1 MRENKI
7 ILFEN
12 QEVKLEVNMKD
23 ETVWLS
29 LEQMAELFSRDRTVI
44 VRHINNI
51 FKDNELDK
59 NEVCAKFAHTTKH
72 GAISDKSQTR
82 ELIYYNLDMI
92 ISVGYRVKSKN
103 GVIFRKWATKV
114 LKDYMIKGYA
124 VNQKRLEYLEKTIK
138 LIDIAGRM
146 DAELKGS
153 EAWEIIK
160 VINNYSSALSLLD
173 DYDHKRITKPMGTKN
188 DKQVTYEDCMNIIG
202 KLKFNSDSNLF
213 ALERNEGLKE
223 VIGTIYQ
230 SFDGKD
236 LYSTIEEKAANFL
249 YLITKNHTFIDGN
262 KRIAATLFI
271 YFLEFYN
278 ILYNENGQVID
289 NNTLVAITLLIAQ
302 SNPKE
307 KEILIDLVMNFLNN
321 NWLISYNKK
330 DKSIQ
335 FIF

>member
-1 MRENKI
+1 MNNEI

-23 ETVWLS
+23 ETVWLNANQLS
-29 LEQMAELFSRDRTVI
+29 KLFGRDSKTIRK
-44 VRHINNI
+44 HINNAL
-51 FKDNELDK
+51 NEELDDS
-59 NEVCAKFAHTTKH
+59 VVAKFATTAKD
-72 GAISDKSQTR
+72 GKTYQV
-82 ELIYYNLDMI
+82 EYYNLDMI

-103 GVIFRKWATKV
+103 GIIFRKWATKV

-321 NWLISYNKK
+321 N
-330 DKSIQ
+330 
-335 FIF
+335 

>member
-138 LIDIAGRM
+138 LIDIAGRI

-249 YLITKNHTFIDGN
+249 YLIAKNHTFIDGN

-321 NWLISYNKK
+321 N
-330 DKSIQ
+330 
-335 FIF
+335 

>member
-1 MRENKI
+1 MKNEI

-12 QEVKLEVNMKD
+12 QDVKLEVNMKD
-23 ETVWLS
+23 DTVWLNR
-29 LEQMAELFSRDRTVI
+29 EQLAMLFDRDIKTI
-44 VRHINNI
+44 GKHINNAL
-51 FKDNELDK
+51 NEELD
-59 NEVCAKFAHTTKH
+59 NSVVAKFATTAKD
-72 GAISDKSQTR
+72 GKTYQV
-82 ELIYYNLDMI
+82 EYYNLDMI
-92 ISVGYRVKSKN
+92 ISVGYRVKSQN
-103 GVIFRKWATKV
+103 GVIFRKWANKV
-114 LKDYMIKGYA
+114 LKDYLLKGYA

-146 DAELKGS
+146 DTELKTA
-153 EAWEIIK
+153 EAKEIIK
-160 VINNYSSALSLLD
+160 VINNYSNALNLLD
-173 DYDHKRITKPMGTKN
+173 DYDHKRIIKPSGTKDN
-188 DKQVTYEDCMNIIG
+188 KKITYEDCMNVIG

-213 ALERNEGLKE
+213 ALERDEGLKE

-236 LYSTIEEKAANFL
+236 LYPTIEEKAANFL

-278 ILYNENGQVID
+278 ILYNENGQIID

-307 KEILIDLVMNFLNN
+307 KNILIDLVMNFLN
-321 NWLISYNKK
+321 YE
-330 DKSIQ
+330 
-335 FIF
+335 

>member
-1 MRENKI
+1 MKNGI

-12 QEVKLEVNMKD
+12 QNVKLEVNMKD

-29 LEQMAELFSRDRTVI
+29 LEQMAKLFDRDRTV
-44 VRHINNI
+44 VTRHINNI
-51 FKDNELDK
+51 FKEGELVQ

-72 GAISDKSQTR
+72 GALKDKTQTR
-82 ELIYYNLDMI
+82 ELDFYNLDMI

-124 VNQKRLEYLEKTIK
+124 VNQKRLEYLEKTVK
-138 LIDIAGRM
+138 LINIAGRI
-146 DAELKGS
+146 DSDLKDN
-153 EAWEIIK
+153 EAKEIIK
-160 VINNYSSALSLLD
+160 VINEYSNALNLLD
-173 DYDHKRITKPMGTKN
+173 DYDHKRVTKPKGTRNEQK
-188 DKQVTYEDCMNIIG
+188 VTYEECIDIIN
-202 KLKFNSDSNLF
+202 KLKFNSDSELF
-213 ALERNEGLKE
+213 ALERDNGLAS
-223 VIGTIYQ
+223 IINNIYQ

-236 LYSTIEEKAANFL
+236 LYPTVEEKAANFL

-271 YFLEFYN
+271 YFLNFYN
-278 ILYNENGQVID
+278 ILYKENEQVIN

-307 KEILIDLVMNFLNN
+307 KEIIIDLVMNFFNN
-321 NWLISYNKK
+321 
-330 DKSIQ
+330 
-335 FIF
+335 